1 MADQAITV
9 GHNLKAV
16 IADLEKRMRAAAAD
30 LDFEEAARLRDELK
44 RLQSTELMLGVDPKA
59 SQSDIERAAGRYAG
73 ERTYGSAANLPSS
86 SRVRKPTLDEM
97 GPHNR
102 ELPLHAG
109 PLPARPLP
117 RSTAGLGGQKPKWK
131 GRRKG

>member
-1 MADQAITV
+1 
-9 GHNLKAV
+9 
-16 IADLEKRMRAAAAD
+16 MRAAAAD

-109 PLPARPLP
+109 PTARAPSPALDRGPRRAETEMERAAEGLKPRRPV
-117 RSTAGLGGQKPKWK
+117 RHSTSAP
-131 GRRKG
+131 